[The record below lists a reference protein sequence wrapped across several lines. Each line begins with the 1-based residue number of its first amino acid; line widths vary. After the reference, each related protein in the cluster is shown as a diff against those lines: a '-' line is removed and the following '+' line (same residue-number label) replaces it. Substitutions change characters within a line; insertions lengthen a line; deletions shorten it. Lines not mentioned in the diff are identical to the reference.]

1 MDKTSREIVYKLYH
15 NNKHF
20 SELFLGAKKRGQS
33 WFIYK
38 VEDKATRLDVNA
50 VSDILREFEEVN
62 GE

>member
-38 VEDKATRLDVNA
+38 VEDKATRLDVNT
-50 VSDILREFEEVN
+50 VSDILKEFEN
-62 GE
+62 LSDD